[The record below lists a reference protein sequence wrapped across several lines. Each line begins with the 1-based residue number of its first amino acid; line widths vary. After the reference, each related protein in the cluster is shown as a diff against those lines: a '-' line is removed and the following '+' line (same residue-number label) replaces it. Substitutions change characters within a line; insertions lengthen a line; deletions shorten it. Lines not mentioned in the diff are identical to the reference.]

1 MISTV
6 IAKPTKLC
14 NADCQYCSTPPD
26 GRGKWSLD
34 DFKRYFD
41 AVAPRLSGQAV
52 WLWHG
57 GEPMLMGPDFYWKA
71 YEHARQACPQIRFS
85 MQTNILAYSTSQWKE
100 ILESVFKRS
109 VSTSYDP
116 DELNRTMKG
125 SAERFHRVFFAKLD
139 QMLADGF
146 RPSVIGT
153 YTEESSPLALSL
165 YERSLAR
172 GREAFSLRF
181 NYRYPV
187 GRAYG
192 EGEAIS
198 PQTYGSMLLRI
209 YDRWIK
215 DNPPFMITPLDE
227 MLGKVI
233 GTEGSRCP
241 WTNSCGGRFLS
252 IDPDGSVYNC
262 AEFGS
267 LGASLS
273 EMGQPD
279 PYRYGNLNSHTV
291 EQLLASPAASDMRR
305 RRVDVP
311 QSCRTCRHF
320 EQCEG
325 GCARDSALYGRGMGG
340 KFYYCDSWMM
350 VFDRIKESVLSGEAD
365 AVIRDKFKRDPETA
379 RAALMVQQA
388 PSPTGAIRVASVVRA
403 SLARPTPAPEAE
415 QPSEQPV
422 KPEPKIHV
430 VTFHRKPKPEAD
442 RV

>member
-14 NADCQYCSTPPD
+14 NADCLYCSTPPD
-26 GRGKWSLD
+26 GKQKWRID

-41 AVAPRLSGQAV
+41 EVAPKLSGQAV

-57 GEPMLMGPDFYWKA
+57 GEPMLMGPEFYFKA

-85 MQTNILAYSTSQWKE
+85 MQSNILSYSTGRWKE
-100 ILESVFKRS
+100 LLETVFKRS
-109 VSTSYDP
+109 ISSSYDP

-125 SAERFHRVFFAKLD
+125 SATRFHKIFFDKLNM
-139 QMLADGF
+139 MLADGF
-146 RPSVIGT
+146 KPSVIGT
-153 YTEESSPLALSL
+153 YTNESAPLAIGL
-165 YERSLAR
+165 YERSLAK
-172 GREAFSLRF
+172 GADAFSLRF

-198 PQTYGSMLLRI
+198 PAAYGQMLLDV
-209 YDRWIK
+209 YNRWIV

-227 MLGKVI
+227 MLGKIV

-252 IDPDGSVYNC
+252 IEPDGSAYNC

-267 LGASLS
+267 LGASLV
-273 EMGQPD
+273 EEGLAD
-279 PYRYGNLNSHTV
+279 PYKYGNLNTHTI
-291 EQLLASPAASDMRR
+291 EQLMSSPAASDMRR

-311 QSCRTCRHF
+311 QTCKTCRHF
-320 EQCEG
+320 NECEG

-350 VFDRIKESVLSGEAD
+350 VFDRIKASVMSGEAD
-365 AVIRDKFKRDPETA
+365 AVIRDKFKRDPEVV
-379 RAALMVQQA
+379 RAALSGSA
-388 PSPTGAIRVASVVRA
+388 P
-403 SLARPTPAPEAE
+403 PEHE
-415 QPSEQPV
+415 GRI
-422 KPEPKIHV
+422 KV
-430 VTFHRKPKPEAD
+430 VTFSRRAREQAEGAH
-442 RV
+442 V

>member
-14 NADCQYCSTPPD
+14 NADCLYCSTPPD
-26 GRGKWSLD
+26 GKGKWSLD

-41 AVAPRLSGQAV
+41 DLAPKMSGQAV

-57 GEPMLMGPDFYWKA
+57 GEPMLMGPDFYHRA
-71 YEHARQACPQIRFS
+71 YEHARQALPQIRFS
-85 MQTNILAYSTSQWKE
+85 MQSNILGYSTGRWKE
-100 ILESVFKRS
+100 LLETVFKRS
-109 VSTSYDP
+109 ISSSYDP
-116 DELNRTMKG
+116 DEINRTMKG
-125 SAERFHRVFFAKLD
+125 SATRFHKIFFQKLD
-139 QMLADGF
+139 LMLADGF

-153 YTEESSPLALSL
+153 YTEESAALGVEL
-165 YERSLAR
+165 YERSKAQ
-172 GREAFSLRF
+172 GNAAFSLRF

-198 PQTYGSMLLRI
+198 PQTYGQMLLDV
-209 YDRWIK
+209 YNRWIV

-267 LGASLS
+267 LGASLV
-273 EMGQPD
+273 EEGLVD
-279 PYRYGNLNSHTV
+279 PYKYGNLNGQTV
-291 EQLLASPAASDMRR
+291 EELLASPAASDMRR

-311 QSCRTCRHF
+311 QTCRTCRHF
-320 EQCEG
+320 NECEG

-340 KFYYCDSWMM
+340 KFYYCESWIM

-365 AVIRDKFKRDPETA
+365 VVIREKFKRDPDVV
-379 RAALMVQQA
+379 RAAISGA
-388 PSPTGAIRVASVVRA
+388 SPPEHQGAIRVVSF
-403 SLARPTPAPEAE
+403 L
-415 QPSEQPV
+415 
-422 KPEPKIHV
+422 
-430 VTFHRKPKPEAD
+430 RKPKGSAQET
-442 RV
+442 VHV